1 MYITEKKITIMAEP
15 RKTNSSS
22 EHLFEYRYVEQKKLV
37 FSLSITIIAMFVEL
51 IGGYLTNSMAL
62 YSDAGH
68 MFTHA
73 FALIIGLAAIIIAR
87 KPPCHHQTFGLY
99 RAEVLAAFV
108 NGLFLL
114 TVVGLVIYEAILRL
128 LHPIEILGLEM
139 LAVAFIGL
147 VVNILSILILRGAHQ
162 KDLNIR
168 GVFYHMFADAI
179 SSVGIVIAAL
189 VIMYTNWIF
198 VDPIVSIGISIIIV
212 FWAWGVLKDSTRI
225 LLETAP
231 KGLNIDMISEDLKR
245 SFSEIQDLHN
255 VHLWSIT
262 PDMLVFSAHLQF
274 NSKNIREKQ
283 EESISKINDYLLQKY
298 NIIECTI
305 QICTDQ
311 GSEVCNISH

>member
-1 MYITEKKITIMAEP
+1 MEETSEAMKKDT
-15 RKTNSSS
+15 TNNEEA
-22 EHLFEYRYVEQKKLV
+22 EHLFEYRHVEQKKLMA
-37 FSLSITIIAMFVEL
+37 SLSITIVAMILEL
-51 IGGYLTNSMAL
+51 VGGYLTNSMAL
-62 YSDAGH
+62 LSDAGH

-114 TVVGLVIYEAILRL
+114 AVAGIIIYEAILRL
-128 LHPIEILGLEM
+128 LHPVEILGLEM
-139 LAVAFIGL
+139 LFIAFIGSGRQHL
-147 VVNILSILILRGAHQ
+147 KYLILRGSH
-162 KDLNIR
+162 KKNLNIR

-198 VDPIVSIGISIIIV
+198 IDPIVSIGISIIIV

-231 KGLNIDMISEDLKR
+231 KGLNIDMISEDLKKN
-245 SFSEIQDLHN
+245 FLEIRELHN
-255 VHLWSIT
+255 IHLWSIT

-274 NSKNIREKQ
+274 DSSKVQGKQ
-283 EESISKINDYLLQKY
+283 EESISKINDYL
-298 NIIECTI
+298 IEEI
-305 QICTDQ
+305 QHHRMYASNLYRTGIR
-311 GSEVCNISH
+311 GL

>member
-1 MYITEKKITIMAEP
+1 MNVSGT
-15 RKTNSSS
+15 
-22 EHLFEYRYVEQKKLV
+22 EHLFEYRHVEQKKLML
-37 FSLSITIIAMFVEL
+37 SLSITVLAMILEFV
-51 IGGYLTNSMAL
+51 GGYLTNSMAL
-62 YSDAGH
+62 LSDAGH

-73 FALIIGLAAIIIAR
+73 FALIIGLAAIFIAR

-114 TVVGLVIYEAILRL
+114 AVVGIIIYEAILRL
-128 LHPIEILGLEM
+128 LHPIEVFGLEM
-139 LAVAFIGL
+139 LLIAIIGL
-147 VVNILSILILRGAHQ
+147 VVNISSIIILRGAHQ

-198 VDPIVSIGISIIIV
+198 IDQIVSIGISVIIV

-231 KGLNIDMISEDLKR
+231 KGLNIDMISKDLKTN
-245 SFSEIQDLHN
+245 FPEIRDLHN
-255 VHLWSIT
+255 IHLWSIT
-262 PDMLVFSAHLQF
+262 PDMLVFSAHMQFELSKLQ
-274 NSKNIREKQ
+274 RTQ
-283 EESISKINDYLLQKY
+283 EESIAKINDYLLKKY
-298 NIIECTI
+298 NIIECTL
-305 QICTDQ
+305 QTCSDE
-311 GSEVCNISH
+311 GSEVCKISK

>member
-1 MYITEKKITIMAEP
+1 MEETSEAMKKDT
-15 RKTNSSS
+15 TNGPGA
-22 EHLFEYRYVEQKKLV
+22 EHLFEYRHVQQKKLMI
-37 FSLSITIIAMFVEL
+37 SLSITIVAMILEL
-51 IGGYLTNSMAL
+51 VGGYLTNSMAL
-62 YSDAGH
+62 LSDAGH

-114 TVVGLVIYEAILRL
+114 AVAGIIIYEAILRL
-128 LHPIEILGLEM
+128 LHPVEILGLEM
-139 LAVAFIGL
+139 LFIAFIGL
-147 VVNILSILILRGAHQ
+147 IVNISSILILRGSH
-162 KDLNIR
+162 KKNLNIR

-198 VDPIVSIGISIIIV
+198 IDPIVSIGISIIIV

-231 KGLNIDMISEDLKR
+231 KGLNIDMISEDLKKN
-245 SFSEIQDLHN
+245 FLEIRELHN
-255 VHLWSIT
+255 IHLWSIT

-274 NSKNIREKQ
+274 DSSKVQGKQ
-283 EESISKINDYLLQKY
+283 EESISKINDYLLKKY
-298 NIIECTI
+298 NIIECTL
-305 QICTDQ
+305 QICTEQ
-311 GSEVCNISH
+311 GSEVCNIP

>member
-1 MYITEKKITIMAEP
+1 MI
-15 RKTNSSS
+15 
-22 EHLFEYRYVEQKKLV
+22 L
-37 FSLSITIIAMFVEL
+37 EL

-62 YSDAGH
+62 LSDAGH

-99 RAEVLAAFV
+99 RAEVLAAFI
-108 NGLFLL
+108 NGLFLIV
-114 TVVGLVIYEAILRL
+114 VVGLIVYEAILRL

-139 LAVAFIGL
+139 LFIAFIGL
-147 VVNILSILILRGAHQ
+147 AVNVASIIILKGSH
-162 KDLNIR
+162 KENLNIR
-168 GVFYHMFADAI
+168 SVFYHMFADAI

-189 VIMYTNWIF
+189 VIMYTNWTFI
-198 VDPIVSIGISIIIV
+198 DPFVSIGISVIIL

-231 KGLNIDMISEDLKR
+231 KGLDIDLISDDLKNN
-245 SFSEIQDLHN
+245 FSEIRELHN

-262 PDMLVFSAHLQF
+262 PDILVFSAHVQI
-274 NSKNIREKQ
+274 NRSKVQAKQ
-283 EESISKINDYLLQKY
+283 EDVISKINDYLLKKY

-305 QICTDQ
+305 QICTEN
-311 GSEVCNISH
+311 GSEVCNISK

>member
-1 MYITEKKITIMAEP
+1 M
-15 RKTNSSS
+15 TNYTTKNAFS
-22 EHLFEYRYVEQKKLV
+22 EHLFEYRHVEQKKLIL
-37 FSLSITIIAMFVEL
+37 SLSITVITMILEL

-62 YSDAGH
+62 LSDAGH

-73 FALIIGLAAIIIAR
+73 FALIIGLAAIVIAR

-114 TVVGLVIYEAILRL
+114 VVVGIIVYEAVLRILY
-128 LHPIEILGLEM
+128 PIKILGTEM
-139 LAVAFIGL
+139 LAIAFIGL
-147 VVNILSILILRGAHQ
+147 AVNISSIIILRGAQ
-162 KDLNIR
+162 KENLNIR

-189 VIMYTNWIF
+189 IIMFIGWTFI
-198 VDPIVSIGISIIIV
+198 DPLVSIGISIVIV

-231 KGLNIDMISEDLKR
+231 KGLDIDMISVDLKNN
-245 SFSEIQDLHN
+245 FSEIRELHN

-262 PDMLVFSAHLQF
+262 PDMLVFSAHVQIDR
-274 NSKNIREKQ
+274 SKIQAKQ
-283 EESISKINDYLLQKY
+283 EDVISKINDYLLQKY

-305 QICTDQ
+305 QICTEN
-311 GSEVCNISH
+311 GSEVCNISN

>member
-1 MYITEKKITIMAEP
+1 MTKHTTKNAF
-15 RKTNSSS
+15 S
-22 EHLFEYRYVEQKKLV
+22 EHLFEYRHVEQKKLIL
-37 FSLSITIIAMFVEL
+37 SLSITVITMILEL

-62 YSDAGH
+62 LSDAGH

-99 RAEVLAAFV
+99 RAEVLAAFI
-108 NGLFLL
+108 NGLFLIV
-114 TVVGLVIYEAILRL
+114 VVGLIVYEAILRL

-139 LAVAFIGL
+139 LFIAFIGL
-147 VVNILSILILRGAHQ
+147 VVNVASIMILKGSH
-162 KDLNIR
+162 KENLNIR
-168 GVFYHMFADAI
+168 SVFYHMFADAI

-189 VIMYTNWIF
+189 VIMYTNWTFI
-198 VDPIVSIGISIIIV
+198 DPFVSIGISVIIL

-231 KGLNIDMISEDLKR
+231 KGLDVDMISADLKNN
-245 SFSEIQDLHN
+245 FSEIRELHN

-262 PDMLVFSAHLQF
+262 PDMLVFSAHVQIDR
-274 NSKNIREKQ
+274 SKVQAKQ
-283 EESISKINDYLLQKY
+283 EDVISKINDYLLQKY

-305 QICTDQ
+305 QICTEN
-311 GSEVCNISH
+311 GSEVCNISK